1 MRIIKSVMVVIGV
14 LCALSFS
21 SRQAAAITWSMDT
34 VIDGQYSSI
43 VMDGSGSLHLAYY
56 DFRAG
61 SLKYAVKSGGTWST
75 QVVDGPGYRGMYP
88 SLVLDASGNPH
99 ISYYDYWN
107 GDMKYASLV
116 GTAWQIT
123 TVDSV
128 GNVGMFSS
136 LALDSSGNPHI
147 SYYDYGN
154 GKLKYA
160 SMVSGNWSVEVV
172 DSDSDVGQY
181 SSIALDPSG
190 KPVISYYDYTKGDL
204 KCADWDGTQWHRVV
218 IDSDGNVGQFTSL
231 AIDASG
237 TRQIS
242 YYKTTSLAYAGYK
255 NGSWATE
262 VVDSSTGAGYGTAMS
277 VGDGGVVHIAYYVFG
292 THDLKYAARIGGLW
306 TTSTVDAAG
315 DVGQNPAI
323 CLDTAGA
330 PLISCFDAT
339 NLCVKIASVQ
349 YTDDI
354 SAARKPDTD
363 IVSVGGQV
371 VTAAYD
377 GYFYIEAP
385 DRSAGIRVDRPAHG
399 LSAGQTV
406 NVAGK
411 PLTNGDGERYIAA
424 VAVGKTGL
432 GSVGPFG
439 MSNKSVGG
447 TDLLSDG
454 KIVQCG
460 VLDGS
465 GPNNIGRLIKVWGK
479 ITQKDPSGSY
489 VYIDDG
495 SGLLDG
501 SYTGSAKNTG
511 VRVAMD
517 GNGYKEG
524 DFLAITGVSSCFR
537 NKTTGEVCRLVRV
550 SSVSEIPAE

>member
-14 LCALSFS
+14 LCVLSLS
-21 SRQAAAITWSMDT
+21 NRQAAALTWSTDT
-34 VIDGQYSSI
+34 IKDGQHSSV

-61 SLKYAVKSGGTWST
+61 SLKYAVNNGGTWST
-75 QVVDGPGYRGMYP
+75 QVVDGPGFKGQYP

-99 ISYYDYWN
+99 ISYYDYQN
-107 GDMKYASLV
+107 GDLKYASLV

-123 TVDSV
+123 TVDSA

-136 LALDSSGNPHI
+136 LALDSSGHPRI

-160 SMVSGNWSVEVV
+160 SMDSGTWSVEVV
-172 DSDSDVGQY
+172 DSDGDVGQY
-181 SSIALDPSG
+181 SSIALDPSC
-190 KPVISYYDYTKGDL
+190 KPVISYYDYTKSDL
-204 KCADWDGTQWHRVV
+204 KCADWDGTQWHREV
-218 IDSDGNVGQFTSL
+218 IDSGSNVGQFTSL
-231 AIDASG
+231 AVDASG
-237 TRQIS
+237 TRRIS
-242 YYKTTSLAYAGYK
+242 YYKAANLSYAEYK
-255 NGSWATE
+255 SGSWTTE
-262 VVDSSTGAGYGTAMS
+262 VVDTSAGAGQGTAMS

-292 THDLKYAARIGGLW
+292 THDLKYAARVNGLW
-306 TTSTVDAAG
+306 MTSTVDSAG

-323 CLDTAGA
+323 CLDPAGA
-330 PLISCFDAT
+330 PVISCFDAT
-339 NLCVKIASVQ
+339 NLCVKVASVQ
-349 YTDDI
+349 YSDDI
-354 SAARKPDTD
+354 SAARKSDTD

-377 GYFYIEAP
+377 GYFYIEAS

-399 LSAGQTV
+399 LSAGQMV
-406 NVAGK
+406 NVVGK
-411 PLTNGDGERYIAA
+411 TLTNDDSERYIAA

-454 KIVQCG
+454 NVVQCG
-460 VLDGS
+460 VLDGL
-465 GPNNIGRLIKVWGK
+465 GPNNIGMLIKVWGTV
-479 ITQKDPSGSY
+479 TQKDPSGSY

-501 SYTGSAKNTG
+501 SYTDSAANIG

-517 GNGYKEG
+517 GSGYKEG
-524 DFLAITGVSSCFR
+524 DFLIITGVSSCFR
-537 NKTTGEVCRLVRV
+537 NKATGEVCRMVRV
-550 SSVSEIPAE
+550 LNVSGTPSE